1 MCGSTESRVALVTG
15 ATRGIGKAIA
25 QELAGAGHTVI
36 GTATSD
42 AGAETITSHLSEW
55 GGVGMRLDVSDSEA
69 VKAAISEIAEEHGA
83 PTILVNSAGIT
94 RDNLLMRMKDEEW
107 ADVIGTNL
115 NPLFTVSKACLRGMT
130 KARWGRIIN
139 ISSVVGQMGTAGQ
152 ANYAASKAGAE
163 GMSRAMAKELG
174 SRAVTVNCVAPG
186 FIDTDMTKVLTDDQK
201 SLMLGQIPLGRL
213 GEPEEIAKVV
223 AFLASDSGAYI
234 TGETIHVNGGMYMW
248 CEKMRVLISSI
259 IGKIRTLSVW
269 GQATTGNQKGDVMSN
284 IEDRVKKIVAE
295 QLGVKEDEVSNE
307 SSFVDDLG
315 ADSLDT
321 VELVMALEEEFDTE
335 IPDEEAEQITTV
347 QLAINYINEN
357 LA

>member
-1 MCGSTESRVALVTG
+1 MSESTESRVALVTG

-25 QELAGAGHTVI
+25 QELAEAGHTVV

-42 AGAETITSHLSEW
+42 AGADTISTHLAEW
-55 GGVGMRLDVSDSEA
+55 GGMGIRLDVSDSEA
-69 VKAAISEIAEEHGA
+69 VKAAVVMITERYGA
-83 PTILVNSAGIT
+83 PTILVNNAGIT
-94 RDNLLMRMKDEEW
+94 RDNLMMRMKDDEW

-139 ISSVVGQMGTAGQ
+139 ISSVVAQMGNAGQ

-186 FIDTDMTKVLTDDQK
+186 FIDTDMTKVLTDDQR

-234 TGETIHVNGGMYMW
+234 TGETIHVNGGMYM
-248 CEKMRVLISSI
+248 
-259 IGKIRTLSVW
+259 
-269 GQATTGNQKGDVMSN
+269 
-284 IEDRVKKIVAE
+284 
-295 QLGVKEDEVSNE
+295 
-307 SSFVDDLG
+307 
-315 ADSLDT
+315 
-321 VELVMALEEEFDTE
+321 
-335 IPDEEAEQITTV
+335 
-347 QLAINYINEN
+347 
-357 LA
+357 

>member
-1 MCGSTESRVALVTG
+1 MCGSLESRVALVTG

-25 QELAGAGHTVI
+25 QELARAGHTVI

-55 GGVGMRLDVSDSEA
+55 GGVGKRLDVSDSEA
-69 VKAAISEIAEEHGA
+69 VKAAIGEITEEHGA
-83 PTILVNSAGIT
+83 TTILVNNAGIT
-94 RDNLLMRMKDEEW
+94 RDNLMMRMKDEEW

-139 ISSVVGQMGTAGQ
+139 ISSVVGQMGNAGQ

-234 TGETIHVNGGMYMW
+234 TGETIHVNGGMYM
-248 CEKMRVLISSI
+248 
-259 IGKIRTLSVW
+259 
-269 GQATTGNQKGDVMSN
+269 
-284 IEDRVKKIVAE
+284 
-295 QLGVKEDEVSNE
+295 
-307 SSFVDDLG
+307 
-315 ADSLDT
+315 
-321 VELVMALEEEFDTE
+321 
-335 IPDEEAEQITTV
+335 
-347 QLAINYINEN
+347 
-357 LA
+357 